1 VKIKKPEIMRQ
12 NKKVKFFSSFEEMEN
27 DQLEYFASLQPEE
40 LLKDHKALSL
50 AAFGLK
56 EDPGP
61 DKLDRIIKFGK
72 DE

>member
-1 VKIKKPEIMRQ
+1 MPQ
-12 NKKVKFFSSFEEMEN
+12 NNQVKFFSSFEEMEN
-27 DQLEYFASLQPEE
+27 DQLKYFASLQPEE

-56 EDPGP
+56 EDPGV

-72 DE
+72 EE